1 METRLYFSIK
11 CFVKENLCS
20 ISLTDTRGNDVWSVK
35 LSPVKAG
42 GPYNVT
48 AKSNNVEIV
57 LSNVLFGDVW
67 MCSGQSNMQF
77 TVGMVRR

>member
-1 METRLYFSIK
+1 MFREREFLFDFPI
-11 CFVKENLCS
+11 
-20 ISLTDTRGNDVWSVK
+20 DTHGNDVWSVK

-42 GPYNVT
+42 GLYNVT